1 MIVLF
6 GFLLFTFDFSM
17 IRIATQNDFDY
28 IFALYMHPLNNPWLL
43 YEQMGPDEFRPIYH
57 ELIARNS
64 LYIYSEGGK
73 DLGMF
78 KLQAMKYRNS
88 HIIYLGGVAVD
99 PVSSKQGAGSRMMPE
114 ILERVKQM
122 GFTRVE
128 LTVGT
133 ENAIAIKLY
142 EKSGFLN
149 EGCLRNYSFLKS
161 ENRYIDEYVM
171 GLIL

>member
-1 MIVLF
+1 MRAGRDV
-6 GFLLFTFDFSM
+6 
-17 IRIATQNDFDY
+17 
-28 IFALYMHPLNNPWLL
+28 
-43 YEQMGPDEFRPIYH
+43 
-57 ELIARNS
+57 
-64 LYIYSEGGK
+64 
-73 DLGMF
+73 GMF
-78 KLQAMKYRNS
+78 KLQPMKYRNS
-88 HIIYLGGVAVD
+88 HIIYLGGVAID

-149 EGCLRNYSFLKS
+149 EGRLRNYSFLKS